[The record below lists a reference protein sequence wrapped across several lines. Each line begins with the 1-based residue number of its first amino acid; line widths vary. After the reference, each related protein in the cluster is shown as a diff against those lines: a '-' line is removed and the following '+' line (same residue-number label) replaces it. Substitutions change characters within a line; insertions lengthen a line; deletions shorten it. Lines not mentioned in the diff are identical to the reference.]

1 MTRQDDSLKAKDEI
15 TADRRKTVNEAD
27 KMGQMPVGRLIV
39 SMSWPAILSMFIQ
52 AFYNVVD
59 SFFVSLLSEQA
70 LAAVTYIFP
79 VQMLLISVSVGTGVG
94 INSLISRRLGAGR
107 VDEANF
113 AASHGYRLAFFSWAF
128 FALIGIFLSAPFM
141 KLMSD
146 TPYIVENG
154 TVYMMIITIL
164 SLFSIIQITTEKI
177 LQATGNMKMPMMCSI
192 VGAAVNIAFDPILI
206 FGAGPFPEMGVTGAA
221 VATVFGQFVSMCL
234 GQIVLFGGNHIVK
247 VKLRGWKMQGRII
260 KDIYAVGAPAILMQS
275 IASIMQF
282 GMNLILGGINET
294 AVAVLGVYGRLQSF
308 IFMPVFGLNQGVLP
322 IMGYNYG
329 ARNRKRLMST
339 YKKGFTIAFCIMAFG
354 LILFQIFPEQFLS
367 AFNSQGSQDMY
378 DIGIPALRIISI
390 CFLPASFGI
399 MTSSIFQSMGH
410 GFYSLWG
417 ALIRQIIG
425 VLPMAWIFSR
435 IAGLELVWYSFPL
448 AEILGTVYFL
458 IVLRHIY
465 RVEIRRLD
473 IIEENTY

>member
-1 MTRQDDSLKAKDEI
+1 
-15 TADRRKTVNEAD
+15 
-27 KMGQMPVGRLIV
+27 
-39 SMSWPAILSMFIQ
+39 
-52 AFYNVVD
+52 
-59 SFFVSLLSEQA
+59 
-70 LAAVTYIFP
+70 
-79 VQMLLISVSVGTGVG
+79 
-94 INSLISRRLGAGR
+94 
-107 VDEANF
+107 
-113 AASHGYRLAFFSWAF
+113 
-128 FALIGIFLSAPFM
+128 
-141 KLMSD
+141 
-146 TPYIVENG
+146 
-154 TVYMMIITIL
+154 
-164 SLFSIIQITTEKI
+164 
-177 LQATGNMKMPMMCSI
+177 
-192 VGAAVNIAFDPILI
+192 
-206 FGAGPFPEMGVTGAA
+206 
-221 VATVFGQFVSMCL
+221 
-234 GQIVLFGGNHIVK
+234 
-247 VKLRGWKMQGRII
+247 
-260 KDIYAVGAPAILMQS
+260 MQS

-399 MTSSIFQSMGH
+399 MTSSIFQAMGH

-417 ALIRQIIG
+417 ALIRQIVG